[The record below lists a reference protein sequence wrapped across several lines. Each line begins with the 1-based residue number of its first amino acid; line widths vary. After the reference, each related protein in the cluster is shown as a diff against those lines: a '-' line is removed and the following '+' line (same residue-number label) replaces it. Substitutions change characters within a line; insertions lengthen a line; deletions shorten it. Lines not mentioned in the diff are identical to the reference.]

1 MREMTGSRLSS
12 GGYREAVAL
21 IVRRIQKEHGLS
33 DSQMADRIGCSA
45 GTIKNAR
52 NEASNIDA
60 VTLANIE
67 RAFGPGAIDPYLAL
81 AGVRAVPLTPPVPV
95 ERLHPTL
102 AIVEAL
108 HRIIETQMPDSQGG
122 ARITSHELLAIL
134 TELREARGVFDALI
148 MIADPALDS
157 GEACFRDKGRKRLAV
172 VHSQGG
178 QITRADI
185 LHSEG
190 DAD

>member
-45 GTIKNAR
+45 GTVKNAR

-108 HRIIETQMPDSQGG
+108 HRIIETQMPDSEGG
-122 ARITSHELLAIL
+122 RRITSHELLAIL

-185 LHSEG
+185 MHSDDE
-190 DAD
+190 

>member
-1 MREMTGSRLSS
+1 MRDKAEAQLSNN
-12 GGYREAVAL
+12 GYREAVAL
-21 IVRRIQKEHGLS
+21 IVRRIQKDQGLS
-33 DSQMADRIGCSA
+33 DNQLAERIGCSA

-52 NEASNIDA
+52 NEASNLDA

-108 HRIIETQMPDSQGG
+108 HRIIETQMPDSEGG
-122 ARITSHELLAIL
+122 SRITSHELLTIL

-157 GEACFRDKGRKRLAV
+157 GEARFRDKGRKRLAV

-185 LHSEG
+185 MHSQD